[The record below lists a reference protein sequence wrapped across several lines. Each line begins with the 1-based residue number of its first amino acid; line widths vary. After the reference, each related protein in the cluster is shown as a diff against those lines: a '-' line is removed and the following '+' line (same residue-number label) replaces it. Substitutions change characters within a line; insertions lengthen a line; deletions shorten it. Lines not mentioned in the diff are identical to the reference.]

1 MWQTTAYTPR
11 PMEVSNINDFFDDGD
26 AFHVTGAVRNQ
37 YDRRLSHIKAC
48 VSMHDAAGNTIGV
61 GWKSIAALDPGE
73 TDSFDVKVSFWKYKP
88 DRSKMAQY
96 SLQVYNEY
104 EITTA
109 AEQEK
114 LRQVRDKAAELTAQ
128 VRADREA
135 QRQLPYESQP
145 SRTSK
150 IAEGRNYGTI

>member
-1 MWQTTAYTPR
+1 
-11 PMEVSNINDFFDDGD
+11 MEVSNINDFFDEGN
-26 AFHVTGAVRNQ
+26 AFHVTGDVRNQ
-37 YDRRLSHIKAC
+37 YDRPLSHIDAC
-48 VSMHDAAGNTIGV
+48 VAMHDAAGNTIGV

-88 DRSKMAQY
+88 DRSKMAHY
-96 SLQVYNEY
+96 SLQVCSEY
-104 EITTA
+104 EMTTA

-135 QRQLPYESQP
+135 HRQLPYESQP

-150 IAEGRNYGTI
+150 IAEGTNYGTI